1 MENIAAEK
9 VRNRKSAFDAYES
22 LIQKYQQIGL
32 TNRNIHKLI
41 QNEMLKESCDKKIP
55 GYRAFMFWIERKK
68 RFN

>member
-1 MENIAAEK
+1 MENVEVKK
-9 VRNRKSAFDAYES
+9 VRKRRASVFAYES

-55 GYRAFMFWIERKK
+55 GYRAFMFWIEQRK